1 MSKVIFSCRSALKN
15 RVLALCVFLLSTA
28 SLFAQTIRPDA
39 LQAFRDGEFERSIA
53 ICRDEIVEN
62 PRNLESHVVICWSL
76 MALGR
81 LDEARV
87 YAAAG
92 RAISRYDVRITLILG
107 EIAFF
112 QGRNVDAIG
121 YFQEFINLAPDGP
134 RKDRVYYLLG
144 EIYMRMGRFRHA
156 DIALTT
162 AVHRVP
168 GNAAWWTR
176 LAYARENAGDLF
188 AAVAAYERAISLN
201 SQLGDAQR
209 GLERVRQTLA
219 RQ

>member
-1 MSKVIFSCRSALKN
+1 MNFFTVFCRPLLRNSIVAFWLFT
-15 RVLALCVFLLSTA
+15 VSLAP
-28 SLFAQTIRPDA
+28 LFAQTRPDA
-39 LQAFRDGEFERSIA
+39 LQAFREGDFERSIA
-53 ICRDEIVEN
+53 ICRAEIAEN
-62 PRNLESHVVICWSL
+62 PRNLEAHVVIGWSL

-81 LDEARV
+81 LDEARN
-87 YAAAG
+87 YTLAG
-92 RAISRYDVRITLILG
+92 RNISRYDVRLILTLG
-107 EIAFF
+107 EVAFF
-112 QGRNVDAIG
+112 QGRNAEALQH
-121 YFQEFINLAPDGP
+121 FQDFINLAPDGP

-144 EIYMRMGRFRHA
+144 EVYMRMGRFRHA

-176 LAYARENAGDLF
+176 LAYARENAGDLS
-188 AAVAAYERAISLN
+188 AAVVAYERAISLN

>member
-1 MSKVIFSCRSALKN
+1 MKN
-15 RVLALCVFLLSTA
+15 RIFTFCFVFLFTA
-28 SLFAQTIRPDA
+28 PLFAQTRPDA

-53 ICRDEIVEN
+53 ICLDEIAEN

-76 MALGR
+76 MALNR
-81 LDEARV
+81 LDEARTF
-87 YAAAG
+87 ANAG
-92 RAISRYDVRITLILG
+92 RTISRYDIRLILILG

-112 QGRNVDAIG
+112 QGRNSEARQ
-121 YFQEFINLAPDGP
+121 YFQLYISLAPEGP
-134 RKDRVYYLLG
+134 RIDRVYYLLG
-144 EIYMRMGRFRHA
+144 EVYMRMGRFRHA

-168 GNAAWWTR
+168 GNASWWTR
-176 LAYARENAGDLF
+176 LAYARENAGDLTS
-188 AAVAAYERAISLN
+188 AAVAYERALSLN

>member
-1 MSKVIFSCRSALKN
+1 MRGGNVPALRN
-15 RVLALCVFLLSTA
+15 LVLAAGFFLCSLP
-28 SLFAQTIRPDA
+28 LFAQPRLNA
-39 LQAFRDGEFERSIA
+39 SQAFQIGDFERSLTIG
-53 ICRDEIVEN
+53 RSEITEN
-62 PRNLESHVVICWSL
+62 PRNLESHVVVSWSL

-81 LDEARV
+81 LDEART
-87 YAAAG
+87 YAAAARG
-92 RAISRYDVRITLILG
+92 ISRYDVRITLTLG

-112 QGRNVDAIG
+112 QGRNADALG

-144 EIYMRMGRFRHA
+144 EIYMRLGRFRHA

-176 LAYARENAGDLF
+176 LAYARENAGDF
-188 AAVAAYERAISLN
+188 SAAVAAYERAISLN
-201 SQLGDAQR
+201 AQLGDAQR

-219 RQ
+219 RL

>member
-1 MSKVIFSCRSALKN
+1 MSLYGFSCRPALKT
-15 RVLALCVFLLSTA
+15 CVFAA
-28 SLFAQTIRPDA
+28 SLFTLALAPLLAQTRPDA

-53 ICRDEIVEN
+53 ICRSEIAEN
-62 PRNLESHVVICWSL
+62 PRNLEAHVVIGWSL
-76 MALGR
+76 IAQGR
-81 LDEARV
+81 LDEARN
-87 YAAAG
+87 YTMAG
-92 RAISRYDVRITLILG
+92 RNISRYDVRLILTLG
-107 EIAFF
+107 EIAFA
-112 QGRNVDAIG
+112 QGRNVDALR
-121 YFQEFINLAPDGP
+121 YFQDFINLAPDGP

-144 EIYMRMGRFRHA
+144 EVYMRMGRFRHA

-176 LAYARENAGDLF
+176 LAYARENAGDLS

>member
-1 MSKVIFSCRSALKN
+1 MSSFAVFCRPGLKN
-15 RVLALCVFLLSTA
+15 TAALFCFFLLSLTP
-28 SLFAQTIRPDA
+28 LVAQTRPDA
-39 LQAFRDGEFERSIA
+39 LQAFRDGDFERSIA
-53 ICRDEIVEN
+53 ICRAEIAEN
-62 PRNLESHVVICWSL
+62 SRNLEAHVVICWSL

-81 LDEARV
+81 LDEARN
-87 YAAAG
+87 YALAG
-92 RAISRYDVRITLILG
+92 RTISRYDVRLILILG

-112 QGRNVDAIG
+112 QGRNAEALQL
-121 YFQEFINLAPDGP
+121 FQDFINLAPDGP
-134 RKDRVYYLLG
+134 RKDRVYYMLG
-144 EIYMRMGRFRHA
+144 EIYMRLGRFRHA

-176 LAYARENAGDLF
+176 LAYARENAGDLP